1 MLVRKSRSVMS
12 VHDSLATT
20 WGSGSCWGLKT
31 TREKKYQTPMNAT
44 QPISTLKRISQ
55 RRMTARRIS
64 REESAEMASGV
75 TEGTVSI
82 FPYPLVDSDR
92 SATGSSAPRCSA

>member
-1 MLVRKSRSVMS
+1 M
-12 VHDSLATT
+12 
-20 WGSGSCWGLKT
+20 KT
-31 TREKKYQTPMNAT
+31 TREKKYHTAMNAT
-44 QPISTLKRISQ
+44 QPISTLKRNSH
-55 RRMTARRIS
+55 RRMAARRIS

-92 SATGSSAPRCSA
+92 SAVGSSAPRCSA